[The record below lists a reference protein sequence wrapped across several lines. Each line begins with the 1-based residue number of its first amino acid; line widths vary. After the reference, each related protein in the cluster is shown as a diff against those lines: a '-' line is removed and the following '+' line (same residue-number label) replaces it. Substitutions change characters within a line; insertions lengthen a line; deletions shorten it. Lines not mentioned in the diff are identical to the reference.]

1 MSFNRLHHF
10 ALVAF
15 VFAAGAAALVGPASI
30 ASAKTVT
37 ITMTDKPPVYVP
49 TKLTIPVGTTVEWI
63 NNAKTLHDVTTDAD
77 SVQKPSDV
85 ALPPGAQSFDSGFM
99 QPGGTFDYTFTVP
112 GHYKYTCIPHEK
124 DGMVGEIDV
133 TK

>member
-1 MSFNRLHHF
+1 MSLTKCRLGIVS
-10 ALVAF
+10 LVIAS
-15 VFAAGAAALVGPASI
+15 AAAALVYSPMNAV
-30 ASAKTVT
+30 AKTVT
-37 ITMTDKPPVYVP
+37 VTMTDKPPEYVP
-49 TKLTIPVGTTVEWI
+49 QKLTIPVGTTVEWD

-85 ALPPGAQSFDSGFM
+85 SLPTGAQSFDSGFM
-99 QPGGTFDYTFTVP
+99 QPGTTWSYTFTVP

>member
-1 MSFNRLHHF
+1 MSLTKCRLGIVSL
-10 ALVAF
+10 AIATSLTGLIGEPLVA
-15 VFAAGAAALVGPASI
+15 A
-30 ASAKTVT
+30 AKTVT
-37 ITMTDKPPVYVP
+37 VTMTDKPPVYVP
-49 TKLTIPVGTTVEWI
+49 QKLTIPVGTTVEWD

-99 QPGGTFDYTFTVP
+99 QPGTNWSYTFTVP